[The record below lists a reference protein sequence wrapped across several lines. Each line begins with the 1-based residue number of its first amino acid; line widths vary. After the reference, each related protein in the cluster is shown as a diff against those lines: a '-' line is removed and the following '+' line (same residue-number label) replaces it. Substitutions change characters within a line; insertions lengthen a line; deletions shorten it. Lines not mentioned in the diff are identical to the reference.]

1 MPIDHEVLSCEHVER
16 DSDEHKLESLLY
28 FTLLTVSPV
37 QVKPVQAILDSPGK
51 RVVGPDL
58 AKSCSIFLC
67 CWSSSL
73 TADYWSSS
81 LTADC

>member
-51 RVVGPDL
+51 RVVGPNL
-58 AKSCSIFLC
+58 ANCCYIFLFC
-67 CWSSSL
+67 
-73 TADYWSSS
+73 
-81 LTADC
+81 